1 MDKIGRSTF
10 RHVWAAPTVIGVAC
24 LVGLVTALL
33 GDGIEDWIG
42 WGGLALPLA
51 AIVWSHLRQ
60 RS

>member
-1 MDKIGRSTF
+1 MERKTPSTF
-10 RHVWAAPTVIGVAC
+10 RHVWAAPTLIAVLSLA
-24 LVGLVTALL
+24 GLVTALL

-51 AIVWSHLRQ
+51 AIVWSQLRR